1 MKTCTACKEH
11 KPNENFNKDI
21 TMKDDKSTICRACT
35 AIKRLQSVSRNRHFI
50 WGYLLA
56 KPCIDCGETDRV
68 VLQFDHR
75 DGVKKKG
82 NLSDM
87 VNKALSIQTLT
98 DEIAKCDVR
107 CANCHQRR
115 TAIQQKWYNY

>member
-1 MKTCTACKEH
+1 MKTCTNCGEH
-11 KPNENFNKDI
+11 KLNENFNKNL
-21 TMKDDKSTICRACT
+21 TMEDDKSTICRNCT
-35 AIKRLQSVSRNRHFI
+35 ATKRKQAVSRNRHFV

-56 KPCIDCGETDRV
+56 SPCIDCGEPDRI

-75 DGVKKKG
+75 DGVTKKG

-107 CANCHQRR
+107 CANCHHRR
-115 TAIQQKWYNY
+115 TAKQQKWYSY